1 MPIFMNSQCK
11 NGALVGSIQYY
22 MRNMRN
28 IGIYVFIYSYLSR
41 KPDGVSPQAIE
52 PERKKRR
59 NPEGLRL
66 FKYLIYLNIWLRGQ
80 DLNLRPSGY
89 EPDELPGCSTPRHCL
104 QKATSLLNKKT
115 LPEPDR
121 EGTKLNNKVLT
132 T

>member
-1 MPIFMNSQCK
+1 MPIFINSQCK
-11 NGALVGSIQYY
+11 NGALVCSIQYY
-22 MRNMRN
+22 MRNMCN
-28 IGIYVFIYSYLSR
+28 IGIYAFICSYLSR